1 MNWILVFPNY
11 SWYQNVNIND
21 MCIDPSAPR
30 SHGFNK
36 HSQVLL
42 SLGWETVQL
51 HWNPIRAS
59 LLRHQ
64 SIATY
69 CQPFLAASSPRA
81 HALSS
86 LSPLS
91 EFPTSISLKHFLSV
105 GKDPKKIKREITCAC
120 VIVLRKRK
128 NEKAHM
134 LCPNQF
140 RNKSARNDFNLSF
153 KTPWKKLPVN
163 SFMDAPPAAIKH
175 VCLFCPGWK
184 DWMRSSHANFLFP
197 LKNSPQL
204 WHSCSFDITINSC
217 IYLFG
222 FELINRYDGEN
233 FVSLNEQMIWLW
245 CFHFFLLF
253 RRRKFFSWFYACP
266 ISKIN
271 QHGFTPTCCNNSVS
285 HSKSGNSKQIFGQP
299 KRMADR

>member
-1 MNWILVFPNY
+1 
-11 SWYQNVNIND
+11 

-120 VIVLRKRK
+120 VIALRKRK

-134 LCPNQF
+134 LCPI
-140 RNKSARNDFNLSF
+140 SSGINLQGMTS
-153 KTPWKKLPVN
+153 T
-163 SFMDAPPAAIKH
+163 
-175 VCLFCPGWK
+175 
-184 DWMRSSHANFLFP
+184 FP
-197 LKNSPQL
+197 LKLHERSCLLTPLWTPHQL
-204 WHSCSFDITINSC
+204 PLNM
-217 IYLFG
+217 
-222 FELINRYDGEN
+222 
-233 FVSLNEQMIWLW
+233 FVYFVLAE
-245 CFHFFLLF
+245 
-253 RRRKFFSWFYACP
+253 
-266 ISKIN
+266 KI
-271 QHGFTPTCCNNSVS
+271 G
-285 HSKSGNSKQIFGQP
+285 
-299 KRMADR
+299 